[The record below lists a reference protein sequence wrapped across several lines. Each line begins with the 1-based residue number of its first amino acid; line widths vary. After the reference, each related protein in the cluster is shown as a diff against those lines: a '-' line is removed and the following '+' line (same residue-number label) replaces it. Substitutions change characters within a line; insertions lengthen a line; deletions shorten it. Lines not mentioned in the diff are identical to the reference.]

1 MALSYIPK
9 STQYYDQDLW
19 QSTDHRVTKQPLR
32 GQKRDALV
40 NIITNI
46 TDTLITIESL
56 IELDYAALKS
66 LQDANVAIQIGPLT
80 RLANK
85 HCYH

>member
-1 MALSYIPK
+1 M
-9 STQYYDQDLW
+9 
-19 QSTDHRVTKQPLR
+19 
-32 GQKRDALV
+32 
-40 NIITNI
+40 

-80 RLANK
+80 
-85 HCYH
+85 